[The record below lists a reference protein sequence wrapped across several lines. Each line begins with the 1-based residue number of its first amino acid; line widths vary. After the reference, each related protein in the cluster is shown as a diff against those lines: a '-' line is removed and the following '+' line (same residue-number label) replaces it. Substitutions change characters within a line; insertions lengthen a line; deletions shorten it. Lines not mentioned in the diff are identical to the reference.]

1 MAGIDIILNA
11 DDAELIWLYK
21 SCMVTRFQELR
32 LVIGHYHPRYE
43 VNSIPLG
50 KKLYNLQSPTAEF
63 ILKEMWKRYLNS
75 PSFAKKCWWESIN
88 IFQTKISLP
97 REDVYIPTNVSNV
110 VTPKE
115 TIIYDSVEY
124 VFLSGG
130 SKRKVYVS
138 PDKTHVIKVSMDC
151 STLGIEE
158 NITEAKIYSE
168 NKNSIYA
175 KCELVGDNWLKMEY
189 VEPVYFKKGD
199 DYPDWTLYIAEH
211 QVGYNKDGVLLA
223 YDYGSEI

>member
-1 MAGIDIILNA
+1 MLMMQN
-11 DDAELIWLYK
+11 
-21 SCMVTRFQELR
+21 
-32 LVIGHYHPRYE
+32 HPRYE
-43 VNSIPLG
+43 GNSIPLG
-50 KKLYNLQSPTAEF
+50 KKIYNLQSPTAEF

-88 IFQTKISLP
+88 IFSTKINLP
-97 REDVYIPTNVSNV
+97 SEEYIPTNVFTV
-110 VTPKE
+110 PITTE
-115 TIIYDSVEY
+115 TIVYDSVEY

-138 PDKTHVIKVSMDC
+138 PDKTHVIKVSRDC

-175 KCELVGDNWLKMEY
+175 KCELIGDNWLMMEY
-189 VEPVYFKKGD
+189 VEPANFKKGD
-199 DYPDWTLYIAEH
+199 DYPDWTLSIAEH
-211 QVGYNKDGVLLA
+211 QVGYNNTGVLLA